1 MEQSRL
7 SEWLTIATNVG
18 VLTGLA
24 FFGFEYRQNNQLIE
38 IERAAYTQD
47 QTISVLELVI
57 QDATLIELM
66 GKDQSEL
73 TQAESDRLRLL
84 GIRMLLNM
92 QNQFNAIVASGSS
105 LQESATI
112 QRAIYNRPRLNY
124 GTRYAWPTFKAR
136 GENEFTRWFEESVI
150 GLEGLP

>member
-1 MEQSRL
+1 MERSKL
-7 SEWLTIATNVG
+7 SEWMTIATNVG
-18 VLTGLA
+18 VLTGLV

-47 QTISVLELVI
+47 QINSVVELAV
-57 QDATLIELM
+57 QDMTLIELM

-73 TQAESDRLRLL
+73 TQAESDRLTLL

-92 QNQFNAIVASGSS
+92 QNQFNAIVESGAS
-105 LQESATI
+105 LQQNAAV

-124 GTRYAWPTFKAR
+124 GIRHAWPTFKAR
-136 GENEFTRWFEESVI
+136 GENAFTRWFEENVI
-150 GLEGLP
+150 GSNQRH